1 MARTPWRDGGRR
13 STGDY
18 CEVIGY
24 RLNMR
29 LLVATL
35 SCAVIASACSALPDE
50 LTGAAEDPR
59 PADDAAPDGDDERD
73 GSGGATATPGDDNTP
88 GDEEGSGGAGG
99 FGPANPSLTDRE
111 LTERLSELAGTL
123 AVGNGSELSVV
134 RPDGAGSLLLDGS
147 ESVLASQPTWSRDGT
162 RLAWG
167 SVSADRQVVQI
178 QDFGDDG
185 LPDGDARIS
194 NVAGNPVFYLQWNGS
209 DERLV
214 YIRNAE
220 TRGLVEVGTMDPGAP
235 AVPVGEGAPFFIS
248 WDPDTDRIVG
258 HVNERSIDLY
268 ELGNPGGPEAGFA
281 TVLPNGGG
289 FSAPAWVDDNRVLV
303 VIGEEFRYLDVS
315 SGETESIVEVPG
327 QVRFVLSPDRTA
339 VAYQTM
345 EGSDG
350 PSLAS
355 LPVQDED
362 ESSLIVLD
370 LETGDQTLITNQL
383 AVAWEWSP
391 DSEKLAWLEAAVT
404 AGRPAGTWSF
414 WSDAGPMATPS
425 TPVFNLSGK
434 YGRNYL
440 PFFAQYAQSVTG
452 WSPDST
458 AYAFAGAMRGDGG
471 VWVQL
476 VTESVAPRIVAPGDF
491 VTWGASDVPLPPAA
505 GPSAA

>member
-1 MARTPWRDGGRR
+1 LGEENTTDQEGDSGSASDPDDGQTESDGG
-13 STGDY
+13 S
-18 CEVIGY
+18 
-24 RLNMR
+24 
-29 LLVATL
+29 
-35 SCAVIASACSALPDE
+35 
-50 LTGAAEDPR
+50 GA
-59 PADDAAPDGDDERD
+59 
-73 GSGGATATPGDDNTP
+73 
-88 GDEEGSGGAGG
+88 AGG

-111 LTERLSELAGTL
+111 LTERLAELTGTL

-167 SVSADRQVVQI
+167 SISADRQVVLV
-178 QDFGDDG
+178 QDFDDDG
-185 LPDGDARIS
+185 LPDGDPSIS
-194 NVAGNPVFYLQWNGS
+194 NVAGNPVFYLQWNGD

-220 TRGLVEVGTMDPGAP
+220 SGGVVEIGTLEPGAP
-235 AVPVGEGAPFFIS
+235 AVPVGEGAPFFVS
-248 WDPDTDRIVG
+248 WGPETDRIVG

-268 ELGNPGGPEAGFA
+268 ELDDPDGPEAGFS

-289 FSAPAWVDDNRVLV
+289 FSAPAWVDDSRVLV
-303 VIGEEFRYLDVS
+303 VIAEEFRYLDVT
-315 SGETESIVEVPG
+315 SGQMESIVEVPG
-327 QVRFVLSPDRTA
+327 QIRFVLSPDRTA

-345 EGSDG
+345 GGAGG

-355 LPVQDED
+355 LGVQQDTTD
-362 ESSLIVLD
+362 SSLIVLD
-370 LETGDQTLITNQL
+370 LETGEQTLVTNQL

-391 DSEKLAWLEAAVT
+391 DSDKLAWLEAEVT

-414 WSDAGPMATPS
+414 WSRTGPLATPS

-452 WSPDST
+452 WSPDSS

-471 VWVQL
+471 VWIQL
-476 VTESVAPRIVAPGDF
+476 VTEAVAPRIVSAGDF
-491 VTWGASDVPLPPAA
+491 VTWGSSDVPLPPTG